1 MKEFLLQ
8 TLPTRTMTT
17 TLENWSAYDLYVQF
31 TGEGATLTGS
41 TLPKN
46 GGSMVVP
53 LAGPNLSLFFL
64 EDPDPSTGGPMALRS
79 TATMFQIPANEG
91 PSGIEPIGPGS
102 YAILTQLLKNS
113 KTPSGLLAVY
123 ESPTG
128 PVSIVPESSSPGRP
142 LPFSMRIVNNTP
154 FQLTVQYPSTPDP
167 DAPVVPPWGQVTTKD
182 YEVVIGGQLQFN
194 KYSPVNV
201 AKFGLFQNTI
211 SFTTYNSGSYV
222 TFYNDIASSVTTPV
236 VPTTAPP
243 ALTRWMGGAVVAL
256 QPSFPALD
264 SVWNVAGELTGNK
277 ATSEWTMTFTSMGP
291 QTTKNPNGTYPNCT
305 MLAVTNYTPTP
316 YCIGPTWNS
325 GTPEAPV
332 PGPRPT
338 NLGPDDTIGLMGT
351 LLKTVNNHAELFS
364 SFPRTQIVNPGETV
378 QVLASSPPLA
388 GMGFTWLGF
397 YTVATGSDA
406 AATNGAGTFLTY
418 LPVEVAWQHSNAS
431 PTFGY
436 AVDPDTGTPMILNG
450 FGAGEGFPGLPAP
463 AAAAEM
469 CAMVAITTCPL
480 LQVYVDASL
489 PPSPTSAPT
498 FTPLIAYP
506 ALSPVTPGVY
516 AFNGTFQE
524 TVLLQTALPS
534 SSVAAEQPVPYAVGP
549 TFQNSIYLLNYDG
562 PIVFMVG
569 AAAPAAGLQDYDYS
583 FTYNESPV
591 AMVAFDGTKS
601 SFVPSAVAQGFSAT
615 AIQGGSAVRITL
627 PFQPVPNASSLTAS
641 YMSDVCTLPGFR
653 DCRSVASVSQDT
665 CIGYFSNT
673 MGNPCVAACTGRQY
687 AGSKDTGNTTI
698 DGTCQTVF
706 EQGHCGAYLSGGLL
720 QIAPSAAM
728 DADPACA
735 CIRRA
740 SSTLKFSLDGSA
752 EPSTFAD
759 YIASTKAFLP
769 QSIIDVAGCW
779 WPPCNAGI
787 ASALPDTFN
796 ETKCLQSYTNCF
808 AAVGQAVADP
818 TSVIKQDIVNACGP
832 DAYVQGSAASVEG
845 GGGSGS
851 GSAAAPAPSFTTVD
865 IIVVVVVVVV
875 VVAVILGSFLGVMS
889 KRRRMEKATFAAPTT
904 AAPTR

>member
-1 MKEFLLQ
+1 
-8 TLPTRTMTT
+8 
-17 TLENWSAYDLYVQF
+17 
-31 TGEGATLTGS
+31 
-41 TLPKN
+41 
-46 GGSMVVP
+46 
-53 LAGPNLSLFFL
+53 
-64 EDPDPSTGGPMALRS
+64 
-79 TATMFQIPANEG
+79 
-91 PSGIEPIGPGS
+91 
-102 YAILTQLLKNS
+102 
-113 KTPSGLLAVY
+113 
-123 ESPTG
+123 
-128 PVSIVPESSSPGRP
+128 
-142 LPFSMRIVNNTP
+142 
-154 FQLTVQYPSTPDP
+154 
-167 DAPVVPPWGQVTTKD
+167 
-182 YEVVIGGQLQFN
+182 
-194 KYSPVNV
+194 
-201 AKFGLFQNTI
+201 
-211 SFTTYNSGSYV
+211 
-222 TFYNDIASSVTTPV
+222 
-236 VPTTAPP
+236 
-243 ALTRWMGGAVVAL
+243 
-256 QPSFPALD
+256 
-264 SVWNVAGELTGNK
+264 
-277 ATSEWTMTFTSMGP
+277 
-291 QTTKNPNGTYPNCT
+291 
-305 MLAVTNYTPTP
+305 
-316 YCIGPTWNS
+316 
-325 GTPEAPV
+325 
-332 PGPRPT
+332 
-338 NLGPDDTIGLMGT
+338 MGT
-351 LLKTVNNHAELFS
+351 LHETVNNHAGLFS
-364 SFPRTQIVNPGETV
+364 PFPRTQIVNPGETA
-378 QVLASSPPLA
+378 QVLASSPPPA
-388 GMGFTWLGF
+388 GKGFTWLGF

-418 LPVEVAWQHSNAS
+418 LPVEVAWQNLQASPTFGLQAS

-450 FGAGEGFPGLPAP
+450 FGAGESFPGLPAP

-489 PPSPTSAPT
+489 PPSPAPAPT

-506 ALSPVTPGVY
+506 ALSPVMPGVY
-516 AFNGTFQE
+516 AINGTFQE
-524 TVLLQTALPS
+524 TVLLQMALPS
-534 SSVAAEQPVPYAVGP
+534 SSVAAEQPVPYAISP
-549 TFQNSIYLLNYDG
+549 TFQNSIYVLNYDG

-583 FTYNESPV
+583 FTYNGSPV

-615 AIQGGSAVRITL
+615 AIQGGSAVRIKL
-627 PFQPVPNASSLTAS
+627 PSQQVPNASSLTAS

-752 EPSTFAD
+752 EPSTFSD

-796 ETKCLQSYTNCF
+796 ESKCLQSFTNCF
-808 AAVGQAVADP
+808 AAVGQAIADP
-818 TSVIKQDIVNACGP
+818 TSVIKEDIVNACGP

-845 GGGSGS
+845 SGS
-851 GSAAAPAPSFTTVD
+851 GSVATPAPSFTTVD

-875 VVAVILGSFLGVMS
+875 VVAVILGSFLGVMN
-889 KRRRMEKATFAAPTT
+889 KRRRMERATIAAPTI
-904 AAPTR
+904 AAPTIAAPTK

>member
-31 TGEGATLTGS
+31 TGESATLTGS

-79 TATMFQIPANEG
+79 TATMFQIPINFG
-91 PSGIEPIGPGS
+91 PGGIEPIGPPS
-102 YAILTQLLKNS
+102 ASITFAIVTQLLKNS

-154 FQLTVQYPSTPDP
+154 FQLTVQYPVVPDP
-167 DAPVVPPWGQVTTKD
+167 DAPVVPPWGQVVTTN
-182 YEVVIGGQLQFN
+182 YSIIELGELQFDRYMPKMVGPQMPTN
-194 KYSPVNV
+194 GRSP
-201 AKFGLFQNTI
+201 FGFFFATI
-211 SFTTYNSGSYV
+211 PYTTYNSGNYV
-222 TFYNDIASSVTTPV
+222 TSYID
-236 VPTTAPP
+236 APLV
-243 ALTRWMGGAVVAL
+243 LTQSMGGAVVPL
-256 QPSFPALD
+256 QPNAPALD

-291 QTTKNPNGTYPNCT
+291 QTSNTNGTYPNCT

-325 GTPEAPV
+325 AGPAEAPV

-338 NLGPDDTIGLMGT
+338 NLGPDDSGLMGT
-351 LLKTVNNHAELFS
+351 LQQTVNNHAELFS

-378 QVLASSPPLA
+378 QVLASSPPPA
-388 GMGFTWLGF
+388 GTWFTWLGF

-418 LPVEVAWQHSNAS
+418 LPVELAWQHSNAS

-480 LQVYVDASL
+480 LQVYVGASL
-489 PPSPTSAPT
+489 PPSPAPAPA
-498 FTPLIAYP
+498 FRQLIAYP
-506 ALSPVTPGVY
+506 ALSPVMPGVY

-534 SSVAAEQPVPYAVGP
+534 LSVAAEQPVPYAVGP

-615 AIQGGSAVRITL
+615 AIQGGSAVRIIL
-627 PFQPVPNASSLTAS
+627 PSQPVPNASSLTAS

-687 AGSKDTGNTTI
+687 AGSKDSGNTTI

-808 AAVGQAVADP
+808 AAVGQAFADP

-851 GSAAAPAPSFTTVD
+851 GSGAAPAPSFTTVD